1 MARSWKAAAGRVY
14 TIGTPRVGDRGSL
27 AGMEDLGDAEQISDA
42 GADLSFALQGWTAF
56 VATRRRRSRL
66 PWDRRRPR
74 RPSSQ
79 SWIRRYILF
88 HCKRH
93 PQEMGEAEINAFLTH
108 LAVDGQVS
116 ASTQT
121 QALCALLFL
130 YRTVLEKEVGELEG
144 LVRAKRRRKLPVV
157 LTAEEDG
164 SRGGVGLA
172 VRVSGAD
179 P

>member
-56 VATRRRRSRL
+56 VATRRRKSRP

-88 HCKRH
+88 HGKRH

-116 ASTQT
+116 ASTQ
-121 QALCALLFL
+121 ALCALLFL
-130 YRTVLEKEVGELEG
+130 YWTVLENEVGELEG
-144 LVRAKRRRKLPVV
+144 LVRAKRRRELPVV

-164 SRGGVGLA
+164 RRGGVGLA